1 MWEYNR
7 KIYKSRRE
15 MKELF
20 GWSTCK
26 LNSKIKDGKIIKLT
40 NEDDRLNEN
49 LHNNPD
55 RSK

>member
-1 MWEYNR
+1 MWKYNR

-40 NEDDRLNEN
+40 NEDARLNEN

-55 RSK
+55 RSE